1 MALSRLRSTERNLK
15 KNSRV
20 ADEYQATI
28 QAYVEKGYLRKVP
41 SEEQPPANVWF
52 LPHFLVVRM
61 DKSTRKVR
69 IVFDSAAKCDGISL
83 NDMIHAGPKLQQD
96 LFNVLVRFRRNPVGV
111 ACDIKEMYLQI
122 EIKEQDRSHF
132 QLFWRDLDP
141 NREPD
146 VFEFSRVVFG
156 KNSAPM
162 ESQFVGQENARRKQD
177 RYPLATETVLKLTYM
192 ENSIDSVENN
202 DEGAE
207 LYRQLKALWVVAGM

>member
-1 MALSRLRSTERNLK
+1 
-15 KNSRV
+15 
-20 ADEYQATI
+20 
-28 QAYVEKGYLRKVP
+28 
-41 SEEQPPANVWF
+41 
-52 LPHFLVVRM
+52 M

-69 IVFDSAAKCDGISL
+69 IVFDGAAKWDGISL

-111 ACDIKEMYLQI
+111 ACNVKEMYLQI

-156 KNSAPM
+156 KNSAPV
-162 ESQFVGQENARRKQD
+162 ESQFVA
-177 RYPLATETVLKLTYM
+177 
-192 ENSIDSVENN
+192 
-202 DEGAE
+202 
-207 LYRQLKALWVVAGM
+207 

>member
-1 MALSRLRSTERNLK
+1 
-15 KNSRV
+15 
-20 ADEYQATI
+20 
-28 QAYVEKGYLRKVP
+28 
-41 SEEQPPANVWF
+41 
-52 LPHFLVVRM
+52 M
-61 DKSTRKVR
+61 DKSTTKVR
-69 IVFDSAAKCDGISL
+69 IVFDCAAKCDGISL

-122 EIKEQDRSHF
+122 EIKEQYRSHF

-162 ESQFVGQENARRKQD
+162 ESQFVGQENARRNQD
-177 RYPLATETVLKLTYM
+177 RCPLATETVLKSTYM
-192 ENSIDSVENN
+192 DDSIDSVENN

-207 LYRQLKALWVVAGM
+207 LYRQLKALWVIAGM

>member
-1 MALSRLRSTERNLK
+1 
-15 KNSRV
+15 
-20 ADEYQATI
+20 
-28 QAYVEKGYLRKVP
+28 
-41 SEEQPPANVWF
+41 
-52 LPHFLVVRM
+52 M

-69 IVFDSAAKCDGISL
+69 IVFDGAAKCDGISL

-111 ACDIKEMYLQI
+111 ACNVKEMYLQI

-162 ESQFVGQENARRKQD
+162 ESQFFGQENARRKQD
-177 RYPLATETVLKLTYM
+177 RYPLATETVLKSTYM
-192 ENSIDSVENN
+192 DNSIDSVENN

>member
-1 MALSRLRSTERNLK
+1 
-15 KNSRV
+15 
-20 ADEYQATI
+20 
-28 QAYVEKGYLRKVP
+28 
-41 SEEQPPANVWF
+41 
-52 LPHFLVVRM
+52 M

-69 IVFDSAAKCDGISL
+69 IVFDGAAKCDGISL

-111 ACDIKEMYLQI
+111 ACNVKEMYLQI

-146 VFEFSRVVFG
+146 VFEFSRVVFE

-162 ESQFVGQENARRKQD
+162 ESQFVGQENARRKKD
-177 RYPLATETVLKLTYM
+177 RYPLATETVLKSTYM
-192 ENSIDSVENN
+192 DNSIDSVENN

>member
-1 MALSRLRSTERNLK
+1 
-15 KNSRV
+15 
-20 ADEYQATI
+20 
-28 QAYVEKGYLRKVP
+28 
-41 SEEQPPANVWF
+41 
-52 LPHFLVVRM
+52 M

-69 IVFDSAAKCDGISL
+69 IVFDGAAKCDGISL

-146 VFEFSRVVFG
+146 VFEFSRVVFR
-156 KNSAPM
+156 KNSVPM
-162 ESQFVGQENARRKQD
+162 ESQFVEQENARRNQD
-177 RYPLATETVLKLTYM
+177 RYPLATETVLKSTYM
-192 ENSIDSVENN
+192 DDSIDSVENN